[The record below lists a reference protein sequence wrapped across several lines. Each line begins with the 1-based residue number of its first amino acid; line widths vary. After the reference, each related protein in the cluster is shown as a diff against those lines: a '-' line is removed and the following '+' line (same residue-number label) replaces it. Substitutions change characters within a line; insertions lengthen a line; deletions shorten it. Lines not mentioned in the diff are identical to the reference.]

1 MLAIAE
7 AHILME
13 EEKMECQTNA
23 KLHRKRIKFN
33 PETFEVLVL
42 IIHKLV
48 HPGDLL
54 HEVLIIACHRLFIE
68 FSKFCIK

>member
-1 MLAIAE
+1 MLAVAE

-13 EEKMECQTNA
+13 EEQVECQANA

-42 IIHKLV
+42 IIQKLV

-54 HEVLIIACHRLFIE
+54 HEVLIIACNRLFVE
-68 FSKFCIK
+68 FS